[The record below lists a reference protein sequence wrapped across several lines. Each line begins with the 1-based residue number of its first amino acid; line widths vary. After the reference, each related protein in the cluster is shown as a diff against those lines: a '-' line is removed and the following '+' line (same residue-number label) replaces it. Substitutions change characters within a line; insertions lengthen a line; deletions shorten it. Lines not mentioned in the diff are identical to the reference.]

1 MAEDIILPVQGNLR
15 HAHVFSFWGI
25 QINSRIS
32 PTPFFFFPFQGMLIE
47 ETSQGSSPEEMFP
60 FHGHW
65 PWSAMV
71 LTHKYNLQRL
81 LVVASH
87 SHWDT
92 LRGPKV
98 KADKHTHIDSSSFQI

>member
-15 HAHVFSFWGI
+15 HAHGFSFGGI

-32 PTPFFFFPFQGMLIE
+32 PTHSFSFPFQRMLIE

-65 PWSAMV
+65 PRSAMV
-71 LTHKYNLQRL
+71 LTHKNNLQRL

-87 SHWDT
+87 SLWDV

-98 KADKHTHIDSSSFQI
+98 KADKHTHIDSSLFQI